1 MRKLTFVLCT
11 LGLLAPGVGRAET
24 PRALLQPPAFL
35 QTSPPA
41 PSTDKAW
48 YSIDNLSIAAGIGW
62 RWQPELNS
70 GPKDEAIVG
79 LYNAWQ
85 LTEHVDA
92 IGNVKYGVDSGK
104 PEYEVGLRVILKMP
118 K

>member
-1 MRKLTFVLCT
+1 MFLPLAVLLAGVAHAAPTFRAPTFV
-11 LGLLAPGVGRAET
+11 
-24 PRALLQPPAFL
+24 
-35 QTSPPA
+35 QTEVVP
-41 PSTDKAW
+41 TDDKPW
-48 YSIDNLSIAAGIGW
+48 YSLDNLSIAAGVGW
-62 RWQPELNS
+62 RWQPEINTVN

-85 LTEHVDA
+85 LTMHVDA

-104 PEYEVGLRVILKMP
+104 SEFEVGVRVILKMP

>member
-1 MRKLTFVLCT
+1 MRRFLFPALVCFAAVAHAATPEPAKTLVRPSFV
-11 LGLLAPGVGRAET
+11 
-24 PRALLQPPAFL
+24 
-35 QTSPPA
+35 QTEVV
-41 PSTDKAW
+41 PSVDKPW
-48 YSIDNLSIAAGIGW
+48 YSIDNLSIAAGVGY
-62 RWQPELNS
+62 RWQPEINT

-85 LTEHVDA
+85 LTMHVDA
-92 IGNVKYGVDSGK
+92 IGNVKYGIDSGK